1 LWEVIDGKS
10 YGGGTM
16 FCGVETKMED
26 GSKKIVV
33 VGDGSDKRWW
43 LERRV
48 DQRRERITDGP
59 CAGMENFL

>member
-1 LWEVIDGKS
+1 
-10 YGGGTM
+10 M
-16 FCGVETKMED
+16 FCGVETEMED

-33 VGDGSDKRWW
+33 VGDGPDERWW